1 MSNKT
6 KFKKIKFININK
18 SKKHNY
24 TNINNKNSTSSTP
37 YIPSSQSYKTYLT
50 HNNYLRPYMIKVYNN
65 IKKIQVYK
73 KQSLTNNNQQQ
84 KNNTHKHINNNN
96 PYTKNISRYT
106 QLVKTYKVDKL
117 YIGKPIINDN
127 AYKYY
132 KTKNKANAFGKG
144 NSILAKI
151 GNNKYV
157 FIGECVYEFTT
168 TEPILEYYSPIGRND
183 VPYPV
188 AISKNYVYYLIS
200 AGKYGYLPKDE
211 YFIDF
216 PEKYSW
222 SDYSYARL
230 WGKGFTKS
238 LTKVTNK
245 LNNLEIID
253 DTVID

>member
-1 MSNKT
+1 MSNNT
-6 KFKKIKFININK
+6 KINNMKFININK
-18 SKKHNY
+18 SKKR
-24 TNINNKNSTSSTP
+24 NSTSSTK
-37 YIPSSQSYKTYLT
+37 SQSYTTYLT

-65 IKKIQVYK
+65 IKKIQIYK
-73 KQSLTNNNQQQ
+73 KSSITNSNQQP
-84 KNNTHKHINNNN
+84 TKHTSNHINKNNNN
-96 PYTKNISRYT
+96 PHNKNISRYT
-106 QLVKTYKVDKL
+106 QLVKTYKVAKL
-117 YIGKPIINDN
+117 FIGKPIINDN

-132 KTKNKANAFGKG
+132 KTKNKADLFGKG

-157 FIGECVYEFTT
+157 FIGECIYEFTT
-168 TEPILEYYSPIGRND
+168 TEPILEFYSPIGSND

-188 AISKNYVYYLIS
+188 AISNNYVYYLIS
-200 AGKYGYLPKDE
+200 AGKYGYLPKAD

-216 PEKYSW
+216 PDKYSW

-238 LTKVTNK
+238 LTKVANK

-253 DTVID
+253 DTVVD